1 MKSIKRNRIYLSN
14 SKKNNFMEIYK
25 LIGSE
30 ILDIGEIS
38 EGVELY
44 LELPSGKRE
53 ILEIIK

>member
-1 MKSIKRNRIYLSN
+1 
-14 SKKNNFMEIYK
+14 MEIYK